1 MIATSERLPVLPLRD
16 LVFIPTMV
24 LPLLV
29 GRPRSVA
36 ALRRALAGD
45 RRLLLVAQRDPEV
58 EDPGG
63 DSLHRVGTLARIV
76 QDAELADG
84 TLRVVFEG
92 SERMVVEA
100 FHGDADGLTAD
111 AHPFEFEDLA
121 GPVPPE
127 REALARRVGR
137 ALREYVRLH
146 PDLPPDL
153 ATSLPAGTG
162 SRGFA
167 LQVAGHL
174 LIRSSDKQALLERP
188 TILSLLEG
196 LQDTLE
202 REIEVLRIEDRL
214 DREMRRRLEEE
225 EQRHPSESP
234 AAAGGG
240 GLPGDPMELFRR
252 QVEQADDER
261 TELLA
266 RIDGADLPAPA
277 DERARREVKRLER
290 LNPASPEAGVIRG
303 YLDWI
308 LELPWSA
315 RSADTVDIARARSEL
330 EGAHAGLEA
339 VKERILDHIAV
350 LSLVGELRGPIL
362 CLVGPPGVGKTSL
375 GQSIA
380 RALDRAFVRISLG
393 GVRDEAEIRGHRRTY
408 VGSMPGRILQGM
420 RRAGTRNPVFLLDEV
435 DKLTRDVHGDPSSA
449 LLEVLD
455 PEQNRSFQDHYL
467 ELDFDL
473 SDVLFVAT
481 ANTLSG
487 IPEALR
493 DRLEVLRIPGYL
505 DTEKLTIAS
514 RFLLPAQLDAHGLSP
529 DSVTLEPQV
538 LRWIIETWTRE
549 AGVRELDRTLAR
561 LARKL
566 ARQQAEGGGE
576 GASPPGR
583 QGPLDAETVA
593 SLLGPRPPGRSQRDR
608 GTDRVGIATGLAWTA
623 AGGEILEVEVAVLP
637 GSGEIQLT
645 GTLGD
650 VMKESAVAA
659 VTWARS
665 RARALGLRP
674 TFHQEVDV
682 HIHIPEGATP
692 KDGPSAGLVMACAL
706 ISALTERPT
715 SPDVAMTGEI
725 TLRGRVLPVGGIREK
740 MVAALRQDI
749 RTVLVPQANAHELE
763 GLPPEVRTRLRFH
776 TVQRVD
782 EALDLVLGPATP
794 PGMPPP
800 DPGLHRSQ

>member
-1 MIATSERLPVLPLRD
+1 MTLATERLPVLPLRD
-16 LVFIPTMV
+16 LVFIPSMV

-29 GRPRSVA
+29 GRPRSVS
-36 ALRRALAGD
+36 ALHLALASD

-63 DSLHRVGTLARIV
+63 DGLHRVGTLARIV

-92 SERMVVEA
+92 ASRMVVER
-100 FHGDADGLTAD
+100 FHADDRGLSAD
-111 AHPFEFEDLA
+111 AHSLDYEDA
-121 GPVPPE
+121 EDPVSPS
-127 REALARRVGR
+127 REAQARRVSR
-137 ALREYVRLH
+137 ACREYVRLH

-153 ATSLPAGTG
+153 ATSLPPGDG
-162 SRGFA
+162 SLRFA
-167 LQVAGHL
+167 HQVTGHL
-174 LIRSSDKQALLERP
+174 LLRAQDKQALLERP
-188 TILSLLEG
+188 TVQSLLEG

-214 DREMRRRLEEE
+214 DREMRKRLEEDE
-225 EQRHPSESP
+225 AGSAEGTASP
-234 AAAGGG
+234 MGG
-240 GLPGDPMELFRR
+240 PTDPMEAFRR
-252 QVEQADDER
+252 QMERAGDER
-261 TELLA
+261 DEILA
-266 RIDGADLPAPA
+266 AIQEADLPAHA
-277 DERARREVKRLER
+277 DERARQEVKRLER

-308 LELPWSA
+308 LALPWST
-315 RSADTVDIARARSEL
+315 RSSDALDVERARTEL
-330 EGAHAGLEA
+330 EAAHAGLDS
-339 VKERILDHIAV
+339 VKDRILDHIAV
-350 LSLVGELRGPIL
+350 LSLVGQLRGPIL

-375 GQSIA
+375 GRSIA
-380 RALDRAFVRISLG
+380 RALGRSFVRVSLG
-393 GVRDEAEIRGHRRTY
+393 GVRDEAEVRGHRRTY
-408 VGSMPGRILQGM
+408 VGSMPGRILQGL

-435 DKLTRDVHGDPSSA
+435 DKLTRDVHGDPAAA

-493 DRLEVLRIPGYL
+493 DRLEIIRIPGYL
-505 DTEKLTIAS
+505 DTEKVTIAT
-514 RFLLPAQLDAHGLSP
+514 RFLLPGQLRGHGLEP
-529 DSVTLEPQV
+529 DSVQLSPQV
-538 LRWIIETWTRE
+538 LRWVIENWTRE

-566 ARQQAEGGGE
+566 ARRKAEGSGSATD
-576 GASPPGR
+576 ASPPL
-583 QGPLDAETVA
+583 QDLDAEAVGA
-593 SLLGPRPPGRSQRDR
+593 LLGPPPTRRPDRDR
-608 GTDRVGIATGLAWTA
+608 GSDRVGIATGLAWTSV
-623 AGGEILEVEVAVLP
+623 GGEILEVEVAVLP

-674 TFHQEVDV
+674 TFHEDVDV

-692 KDGPSAGLVMACAL
+692 KDGPSAGLVIACAL
-706 ISALTERPT
+706 ISALTERST
-715 SPDVAMTGEI
+715 RPDVAMTGEI

-740 MVAALRQDI
+740 VVAALRQDI
-749 RTVLVPQANAHELE
+749 RVVLVPEANAAELE
-763 GLPPEVRTRLRFH
+763 RLPREVRERLGFH
-776 TVQRVD
+776 TVGRVD
-782 EALDLVLGPATP
+782 EALELVLGPAAPGVAP
-794 PGMPPP
+794 PE
-800 DPGLHRSQ
+800 PGLHRSQ